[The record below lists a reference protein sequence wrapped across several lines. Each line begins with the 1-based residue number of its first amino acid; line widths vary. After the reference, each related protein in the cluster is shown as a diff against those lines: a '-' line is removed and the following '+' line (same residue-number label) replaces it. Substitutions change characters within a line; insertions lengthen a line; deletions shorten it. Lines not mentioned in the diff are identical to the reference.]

1 MIYFFLN
8 NSMNFF
14 VFLILLRKC
23 FNKNCI
29 EEVLYNLIYLL
40 VVVGGVNVKVVIED
54 FDFVIRIL
62 RRESDLEIGG

>member
-8 NSMNFF
+8 NSTNFF
-14 VFLILLRKC
+14 VLLILLRKC

-29 EEVLYNLIYLL
+29 EEALYNSTYLL
-40 VVVGGVNVKVVIED
+40 VAVGGVNVKAVIED
-54 FDFVIRIL
+54 SDLVIRIS